1 MIGTVTNNKMILLV
15 EDERITA
22 AVEKAMLERQGYRVV
37 TAYNGEDAVRTAQA
51 IDTVDLVLMDIDLGQ
66 GMDGTSAAQEILA
79 RRDVPVLFLSAH
91 TEPEIVKKTEGITS
105 YGYVVKNS
113 SEAVILASIKMAFRL
128 HHAHMMI
135 KDQKQEIEAANE
147 ELQSSME
154 ELESTNME
162 LIRSQQELIERDR
175 DLAFSE
181 ERFFKIFKANPAPM
195 VLTRIRDGVIIDV
208 NKSYERLFD
217 VNRKERVE
225 KHFLGM
231 NNFIDQGDHEK
242 MLHLISEEKT
252 IRNYELR
259 LRSKTG
265 KIYDILVSSE
275 IVEIN
280 NERCAISIL
289 FDISGQKKIER
300 ALRESEDRWQFA
312 IEGAGDGL
320 WDWDVE
326 TNRVFYS
333 PLWKSMLG
341 YHEDEMTDDLDEW
354 TSRLHPDDRE
364 HALAEVDKHLHGL
377 TPVYS
382 SEHRLR
388 CKDGTY
394 RWVLDRGKVIE
405 HGPDG
410 RPLRIIGTH
419 TDITEH
425 KRALD
430 ELEQREKYLR
440 GIFEASPAGIIMT
453 DPAGHIE
460 YANRRMADMFGCSLD
475 ELLGSNYAE
484 HVHPLERDTGTEKM
498 KKLVMREIS
507 QVNSERL
514 YIRKD
519 GSDFW
524 GYLSG
529 RRLDETGERPS
540 SLVGIITD
548 ITEKKNTE
556 KKLRESELE
565 HKLITEM
572 FSDYVF
578 RMSVDEN
585 GSASFANVSE
595 NFSRITGQDIDDV
608 TAMGRWIQAI
618 HPDHVPLIRENLKIL
633 IETGGPVD
641 FECISFTKEGRPR
654 WVQLFARGE
663 RETPGGRVTSVIGA
677 VRDIT
682 ERKRA
687 EEQMKMLLEQK
698 EMLMRELQH
707 RVKNNLMMITSLF
720 SLELD
725 RTASE
730 ETKTVLQNLRDRVS
744 SLESLYALLYRSGGV
759 DRLRLDEYISG
770 IMMNLMK
777 TYSLAEKGI
786 IIELNCD
793 PVEVSVKAAAPL
805 GLVLNELVTN
815 ALKHAFTGGNG
826 GGTVM
831 VTLKKDAEDLLLS
844 VHDNGNGPPAGFDV
858 EQSVGFG
865 LRLVGML
872 AKQLGG
878 VFSLIRDRGSLFT
891 VRCPA
896 EQ

>member
-1 MIGTVTNNKMILLV
+1 MISTVTNNKMILLV

-37 TAYNGEDAVRTAQA
+37 TAYNGEDAVRSVLAM
-51 IDTVDLVLMDIDLGQ
+51 DTVDLVLMDIDLGP
-66 GMDGTSAAQEILA
+66 GMDGTVAAQEILA
-79 RRDVPVLFLSAH
+79 RRDIPVLFLSAH
-91 TEPEIVKKTEGITS
+91 TEPEVVEKTEGITS

-128 HHAHMMI
+128 HRAHMMI
-135 KDQKQEIEAANE
+135 TDQKQEIEAANE

-195 VLTRIRDGVIIDV
+195 ALTRLRDGVIIDV
-208 NKSYERLFD
+208 NKSYELLFEVTREERL
-217 VNRKERVE
+217 E
-225 KHFLGM
+225 KHFLDL
-231 NNFIDQGDHEK
+231 NNFDNPRDHEN
-242 MLHLISEEKT
+242 MLRLISEEKM

-259 LRSKTG
+259 LSSKTG
-265 KIYDILVSSE
+265 KTYDILVSSE

-280 NERCAISIL
+280 NEQCAISIL
-289 FDISGQKKIER
+289 FDISAQKEIER

-320 WDWDVE
+320 WDWNVE
-326 TNRVFYS
+326 KKRVFYS

-341 YHEDEMTDDLDEW
+341 YGEDEISDCFDEW
-354 TSRLHPDDRE
+354 ASRLHPDDRDQS
-364 HALAEVDKHLHGL
+364 LAEVNRHLQGL
-377 TPVYS
+377 TPIYS

-405 HGPDG
+405 HDAEGK
-410 RPLRIIGTH
+410 PLRVIGTH

-425 KRALD
+425 KRALH

-440 GIFEASPAGIIMT
+440 GIFEASPAGIILT
-453 DPAGHIE
+453 DSKGTIE

-475 ELLGSNYAE
+475 ELLGSNYTE

-498 KKLVMREIS
+498 KQLMMREIS
-507 QVNSERL
+507 QVNTERL
-514 YIRKD
+514 YVRKD

-529 RRLDETGERPS
+529 RRLDETGEGPS
-540 SLVGIITD
+540 SLVGIIAD

-578 RMSVDEN
+578 RMNIDEN
-585 GSASFANVSE
+585 GSASFTNVSE
-595 NFSRITGQDIDDV
+595 NFARITGRDINDVIVMDD
-608 TAMGRWIQAI
+608 WIQAI
-618 HPDHVPLIRENLKIL
+618 HPDYKPVIRENLKIL

-641 FECISFTKEGRPR
+641 FECITFTKDGQPR
-654 WVQLFARGE
+654 WVQMFIRGE
-663 RETPGGRVTSVIGA
+663 RETPGGRATSLIGA

-682 ERKRA
+682 ARKRA
-687 EEQMKMLLEQK
+687 EEQMKKLLEQK

-707 RVKNNLMMITSLF
+707 RVKNNLAMIISLF

-725 RTASE
+725 RSASE
-730 ETKTVLQNLRDRVS
+730 ETNTVLQNLRDRVS
-744 SLESLYALLYRSGGV
+744 SLESLYSLLYRSGGV
-759 DRLRLDEYISG
+759 DRLRLDEYIRG
-770 IMMNLMK
+770 IIVNLMK
-777 TYSLAEKGI
+777 TYSLDEHGI
-786 IIELNCD
+786 IIEQNCD
-793 PVEVSVKAAAPL
+793 PVEISVRAAASL
-805 GLVLNELVTN
+805 GLAVNELVTN
-815 ALKHAFTGGNG
+815 ALKHAFTGRN

-831 VTLKKDAEDLLLS
+831 VTLTKDAGDLLLS
-844 VHDNGNGPPAGFDV
+844 VHDNGRELPADFDV

-865 LRLVGML
+865 LRLVDML
-872 AKQLGG
+872 ARQLGG
-878 VFSLIRDRGSLFT
+878 VFSFSRDGGSLFT
-891 VRCPA
+891 VRFPA
-896 EQ
+896 AQ